1 MNDDN
6 KKNGLYPEKSD
17 IVKNSTKPAFSPELN
32 ENEINGKAANLLE
45 QALIK
50 IGAKFYEEAIV
61 LLRKA
66 KGFYSQIDKKEEI
79 EAIRRRISEI
89 YILKEQSKDID
100 LDVTDNENKEPEV
113 ELSDNAIKAIREAKI
128 LIEIEEFDD
137 ALNKYDEA
145 IEIYK
150 KTNNESKIAQIY
162 ELIDKCYDSK
172 SEFLKKP
179 KLMVPQKE
187 DLIEKAALHREE
199 LEDQEK
205 LKRILDLE
213 RKKEEEANFENK
225 INRMVDHAN
234 KLERDYESEKRKAIK
249 AGNLLKSQAPYQQII
264 NIYHEIQK
272 LLVDRGWGESAN
284 QYNAQIKFCEEK
296 SENDQKLR
304 EVEIQ
309 KIQKQKEYD
318 AHLKFKEN
326 GEQKAEIHKLKAAKQ
341 KYQKELE
348 DDFFQKQITEVI
360 NNAERAAYDYEKER
374 TKAIKKGALDFESIY
389 PKLINVYNQ
398 IIDKLKKR
406 GWVEQTSIYSNEI
419 TILKDKQKNDER
431 LREIE
436 AQKIMKQREYEQ
448 FIKVNNNKIQPKI
461 NVDKFETQIY
471 DMIDQA
477 IQKERKYETAIRRGK
492 NESPPYGEIID
503 IYTKVKDMLVKMG
516 KPEEAKIYD
525 EQIDLAKMK
534 FQKSKD
540 K

>member
-6 KKNGLYPEKSD
+6 KKNDLYPEKSD
-17 IVKNSTKPAFSPELN
+17 IVKNSTKPAFSLELN
-32 ENEINGKAANLLE
+32 EKEINGKATNLLE

-100 LDVTDNENKEPEV
+100 LEVTDTENKEPEV
-113 ELSDNAIKAIREAKI
+113 ELSDKAIKAIREAKI

-150 KTNNESKIAQIY
+150 RTNNESKIAKIY

-179 KLMVPQKE
+179 KLIAPQKE
-187 DLIEKAALHREE
+187 NIIEKAAIQRKE

-205 LKRILDLE
+205 LKRILELE
-213 RKKEEEANFENK
+213 RKREEEANFENK
-225 INRMVDHAN
+225 INSMVNHAN
-234 KLERDYESEKRKAIK
+234 KLERAYESEKKKAIK
-249 AGNLLKSQAPYQQII
+249 DGSLLQSEAPFQQII

-272 LLVDRGWGESAN
+272 LLVDRGWEESAN
-284 QYNAQIKFCEEK
+284 QYNDQIKFCEEK
-296 SENDQKLR
+296 REKDQKLR
-304 EVEIQ
+304 EIEIQ
-309 KIQKQKEYD
+309 KVQKQKEYD

-326 GEQKAEIHKLKAAKQ
+326 GVQKAETHKLKAAQQ

-360 NNAERAAYDYEKER
+360 NNAERAAYEYEKKR

-406 GWVEQTSIYSNEI
+406 GWIEQTSIYSDEI
-419 TILKDKQKNDER
+419 TILKDKEKSDER
-431 LREIE
+431 LRELE

-448 FIKVNNNKIQPKI
+448 FIKVNNHKVQPKI
-461 NVDKFETQIY
+461 NIDKFETQIY

-492 NESPPYGEIID
+492 SESPPYEEIIEL
-503 IYTKVKDMLVKMG
+503 YTKVKDMLVKMG

-525 EQIDLAKMK
+525 EQIDLARMK
-534 FQKSKD
+534 FQKSKG

>member
-6 KKNGLYPEKSD
+6 NKNKPYKEESD
-17 IVKNSTKPAFSPELN
+17 SIKNSTKVAFYPDLN
-32 ENEINGKAANLLE
+32 ESEINGKATNLVE
-45 QALIK
+45 QALMQIETK
-50 IGAKFYEEAIV
+50 SYEKAIA

-66 KGFYSQIDKKEEI
+66 IGMYTQTDNKYEI
-79 EAIRRRISEI
+79 EVIRRRISEI

-100 LDVTDNENKEPEV
+100 IQANDNENKEPVV
-113 ELSDNAIKAIREAKI
+113 ELSDKAIKALREAKI

-150 KTNNESKIAQIY
+150 KTNSESKIAQVY

-187 DLIEKAALHREE
+187 DIIEKAALQRKE

-205 LKRILDLE
+205 LKRILELE
-213 RKKEEEANFENK
+213 RKREEEANFENK
-225 INRMVDHAN
+225 INSMVDYAN
-234 KLERDYESEKRKAIK
+234 KLERAYESEKKKAIK
-249 AGNLLKSQAPYQQII
+249 EGNLLNTQAPYQQII
-264 NIYHEIQK
+264 NIYLEIQK
-272 LLVDRGWGESAN
+272 SLVERGWGESAN
-284 QYNAQIKFCEEK
+284 QYNNQIKFCEEK

-304 EVEIQ
+304 EIEIQ
-309 KIQKQKEYD
+309 KVQKQEEYD

-326 GEQKAEIHKLKAAKQ
+326 GEQRAEIHKLKAAQQ
-341 KYQKELE
+341 KYQNELE
-348 DDFFQKQITEVI
+348 DEFFQKQITEVI
-360 NNAERAAYDYEKER
+360 NNAERASYEYEKKR
-374 TKAIKKGALDFESIY
+374 TKAIKEGPLDFESIY

-406 GWVEQTSIYSNEI
+406 GWIEQTSIYSNEI

-431 LREIE
+431 LREFE
-436 AQKIMKQREYEQ
+436 VQKIMKQREYEQ
-448 FIKVNNNKIQPKI
+448 FIKVNNNKVQPKI

-503 IYTKVKDMLVKMG
+503 IYTRVKDMLVKMG

-525 EQIDLAKMK
+525 EQIDLARMK

>member
-6 KKNGLYPEKSD
+6 KKNNLYPEESD

-32 ENEINGKAANLLE
+32 ENEINGKATNLVE

-50 IGAKFYEEAIV
+50 IGAKLYEEAIV

-66 KGFYSQIDKKEEI
+66 KGFYSQIDKKDEI

-100 LDVTDNENKEPEV
+100 LEVNDNENKEPED
-113 ELSDNAIKAIREAKI
+113 ELSDKAIKAIREAKI
-128 LIEIEEFDD
+128 FIEIEEFDD

-150 KTNNESKIAQIY
+150 RTNNESKIAQVY

-187 DLIEKAALHREE
+187 DIIENAAFQRKE

-205 LKRILDLE
+205 LKRITELE

-225 INRMVDHAN
+225 INRMVNHAN
-234 KLERDYESEKRKAIK
+234 KLERDYESEKKKAIRD
-249 AGNLLKSQAPYQQII
+249 GSLLKSEAPYQQII
-264 NIYHEIQK
+264 NIYNEIQK
-272 LLVDRGWGESAN
+272 LLVARGWEESAN
-284 QYNAQIKFCEEK
+284 QYNNQIKFCEEK

-304 EVEIQ
+304 EIEIQ
-309 KIQKQKEYD
+309 KVQKQEEYD

-326 GEQKAEIHKLKAAKQ
+326 GEQRVEAHILKAAQQ

-348 DDFFQKQITEVI
+348 DEFFQNQITEVI
-360 NNAERAAYDYEKER
+360 NNAERAAYEYEKKR

-406 GWVEQTSIYSNEI
+406 GWIEQTRIYSDEI
-419 TILKDKQKNDER
+419 TLLQDKQKNDKR

-436 AQKIMKQREYEQ
+436 ASKIIKQREYEQ
-448 FIKVNNNKIQPKI
+448 FMKVDNNKVQPKI
-461 NVDKFETQIY
+461 NVDKFENQIY
-471 DMIDQA
+471 NMIDQA
-477 IQKERKYETAIRRGK
+477 IQKERNYETAIRRGK
-492 NESPPYGEIID
+492 KESPPYGDIID

-525 EQIDLAKMK
+525 EQIDLARIK